1 MYETKAQEREE
12 RERETMVTT
21 TQATAASTAVWH
33 SKCICC
39 NFSHACPAKGCGTEW
54 RIVRRP
60 SIRDEG
66 DDEVVLDVVR
76 RLNDMKEGEGSGEDE
91 EEGNGEDGEERNCED
106 DGEDEEQRARRIV
119 ERLRERGITWEPTSL
134 PFRSWGDDRVCR
146 RRRKLDGLDR
156 VERLRNK

>member
-12 RERETMVTT
+12 RERETMATT

-119 ERLRERGITWEPTSL
+119 ERLRD
-134 PFRSWGDDRVCR
+134 FVA
-146 RRRKLDGLDR
+146 
-156 VERLRNK
+156 V